1 MGTAEAAEVIPSGV
15 YRIDLGNDWFYL
27 GSACNLKR
35 REAVHRSTLRTGNHF
50 NRVAQRVFDKYGE
63 YSFTVLG
70 RYPANEII
78 EQEQILLDKHG
89 VDPKCANIAPMAG
102 NCQGVKH
109 TDDTKRKVSLAGRGK
124 KTSPET
130 RAKMSASA
138 IGKKKSPE
146 HRAAMM
152 GRKCSAETRAKMS
165 ATLKGRTIS
174 PEWRQ
179 KIAAGNTGRK
189 HSDETKTKISAA
201 KTKYWARVREAAAA
215 AL

>member
-27 GSACNLKR
+27 GSACNLKQ

-70 RYPANEII
+70 RYPVNEII

-89 VDPKCANIAPMAG
+89 VDSKCANIAPMAG

-109 TDDTKRKVSLAGRGK
+109 TDDTKRKVSLAGKGK
-124 KTSPET
+124 KTSPEN
-130 RAKMSASA
+130 
-138 IGKKKSPE
+138 
-146 HRAAMM
+146 RAAMM

-165 ATLKGRTIS
+165 AALKGRTIS

-189 HSDETKTKISAA
+189 HSDETKAKMSAA
-201 KTKYWARVREAAAA
+201 KTAYWARIRQAAAA